1 MKRNPQIEAMRA
13 RLGTYFARE
22 PDERLWAS
30 LRRSIED
37 PLKPRTKNG
46 GFRINPILLL
56 LIVLGAFSVGT
67 FLCLSVL
74 QP

>member
-1 MKRNPQIEAMRA
+1 MRE
-13 RLGTYFARE
+13 RVGTYFACE
-22 PDERLWAS
+22 PDERLLAS
-30 LRRSIED
+30 LRRSLED

-56 LIVLGAFSVGT
+56 LIVLGAFSVST
-67 FLCLSVL
+67 FLYLSVL